1 MIPRFSPNLS
11 ASDLAA
17 AWRGRNDTDDAVRE
31 FEDAF
36 AAYIGR
42 RYAIAVASARAGL
55 YLLLV
60 TAPHRVGVAAMPALT
75 YWAVPSVC
83 RLADARPAF
92 VDIDLDTMLMDESRL
107 AALPGDV
114 GAIVATHLYGRVQDM
129 DAVLDF
135 AKRRGALV
143 IEDVAQGLGAAW
155 RGKPCGSFGDAAYFT
170 FGPTKN
176 FTTLGGGMVA
186 LDDDAWAARI
196 RERLA
201 VGRRTS
207 RARLAKRAAFASAM
221 RVAAD
226 ARVFTA
232 TLAPL
237 MRALK
242 PRGIDVIDLA
252 TVDPPRVYDRVP
264 PEFWDDL
271 PGGAQ
276 ARVGLAQLAR
286 LDAQNARRRANG
298 VELARLLAGTPGLRI
313 GHVREGETPIFMS
326 FPVLVNAPDALARR
340 LVAHGVDTA
349 RGYMSAC
356 ADERIFAPFRTDCP
370 NARRAADGIL
380 HLPVHP
386 DLAASDLAHIARAVR
401 ECAGRMPVG
410 TK

>member
-11 ASDLAA
+11 MSDLAA
-17 AWRGRNDTDDAVRE
+17 AWRGRNDDESAVRE

-36 AAYIGR
+36 AAYLGR
-42 RYAIAVASARAGL
+42 RHAIAVASARAGL
-55 YLLLV
+55 YLLLT
-60 TAPHRVGVAAMPALT
+60 TAPRRIATAAMPALT

-83 RLADARPAF
+83 LLADVHPAF
-92 VDIDLDTMLMDESRL
+92 VDIDLETMLMDEARL
-107 AALPGDV
+107 AALPGEV

-129 DAVLDF
+129 DAIIEF

-186 LDDDAWAARI
+186 LDDDAWASRI

-201 VGRRTS
+201 AGRRTS
-207 RARLAKRAAFASAM
+207 RTQLAKRAAFASAM

-226 ARVFTA
+226 RRIFAA
-232 TLAPL
+232 TLAPAL
-237 MRALK
+237 RALK

-252 TVDPPRVYDRVP
+252 TADPPRAYDRVP
-264 PEFWDDL
+264 ADFLDGL
-271 PGGAQ
+271 PSGTQ
-276 ARVGLAQLAR
+276 ARVGLSQLEK

-298 VELARLLAGTPGLRI
+298 LHLARLLDGTPGLHL

-326 FPVLVNAPDALARR
+326 FPVLVNAPDELARR
-340 LVAHGVDTA
+340 LVAHGVDSA

-356 ADERIFAPFRTDCP
+356 ADERIFARYRSDCP
-370 NARRAADGIL
+370 NARRAADSIL

-386 DLAASDLAHIARAVR
+386 DLTASDLAHIARAVR
-401 ECAGRMPVG
+401 ECVTHMRVSS
-410 TK
+410 

>member
-1 MIPRFSPNLS
+1 M
-11 ASDLAA
+11 
-17 AWRGRNDTDDAVRE
+17 RE

-36 AAYIGR
+36 AAYVGR
-42 RYAIAVASARAGL
+42 RHAIAVASARAGL
-55 YLLLV
+55 YLLLS
-60 TAPHRVGVAAMPALT
+60 TAPRKIATAAMPALT

-83 RLADARPAF
+83 VLAGVRPAF

-107 AALPGDV
+107 AALHGEI
-114 GAIVATHLYGRVQDM
+114 GAIVATHLYGRVQNM
-129 DAVLDF
+129 DAIAVE

-201 VGRRTS
+201 SGRRTS
-207 RARLAKRAAFASAM
+207 PTQLAKRAAFATAM

-226 ARVFTA
+226 RRIFTT
-232 TLAPL
+232 TLAPVL
-237 MRALK
+237 RALK
-242 PRGIDVIDLA
+242 PSGIDVIDLA
-252 TVDPPRVYDRVP
+252 TADPPRAYDRVP
-264 PEFWDDL
+264 PEFLDDL
-271 PGGAQ
+271 PAGAQ
-276 ARVGLAQLAR
+276 ARVGLTQLEK

-298 VELARLLAGTPGLRI
+298 LQLARLLDGTPGIRI
-313 GHVREGETPIFMS
+313 GQVREGESPSFMS
-326 FPVLVNAPDALARR
+326 FPVLVNAPDELARR
-340 LVAHGVDTA
+340 LVAHGVDSA

-356 ADERIFAPFRTDCP
+356 ADERIFARYRSDCP

-401 ECAGRMPVG
+401 ECVAHAQFGS
-410 TK
+410 